1 MREFEY
7 FLFENFY
14 ADDQAHNS
22 ANPRNF
28 LNKDADPILNDVSFG
43 KAPRDQ
49 EFLQKLLESG
59 VLRCNDAG
67 FSFDCP
73 VFLREDA
80 DVLERKVPARIQPLA
95 ELLSTALPE
104 IQNCCRNIQNGFST
118 QVNLYHILCGMV
130 FDGGFFDYLTEKGAL
145 ATSRIH
151 SSGLDYLAVIYEKCE
166 ELHAFSNRL
175 LCSYNRF
182 CNQECSLQTF
192 GDSIGNRFDFYRF
205 FRLLEQNRLPAAY
218 ESAKALVQN
227 AALNKEI
234 ILHEIAAWL
243 NGKPCSTAVMELLEC
258 FGYALNG
265 KVSVPV
271 FRPEHQDAIEQIE
284 KVVEATLGNQMAD
297 LLNELACT
305 LPITAVRHR
314 VSRLEIA
321 NELYHLVFGS
331 LNEELVRRGIVAA
344 PLLTPKEGRYLRCI
358 ELYE

>member
-104 IQNCCRNIQNGFST
+104 IQNCCRNIRMASPHKST
-118 QVNLYHILCGMV
+118 
-130 FDGGFFDYLTEKGAL
+130 FTTFF
-145 ATSRIH
+145 
-151 SSGLDYLAVIYEKCE
+151 AVWC
-166 ELHAFSNRL
+166 L
-175 LCSYNRF
+175 
-182 CNQECSLQTF
+182 
-192 GDSIGNRFDFYRF
+192 
-205 FRLLEQNRLPAAY
+205 
-218 ESAKALVQN
+218 
-227 AALNKEI
+227 
-234 ILHEIAAWL
+234 
-243 NGKPCSTAVMELLEC
+243 TAV
-258 FGYALNG
+258 
-265 KVSVPV
+265 
-271 FRPEHQDAIEQIE
+271 
-284 KVVEATLGNQMAD
+284 
-297 LLNELACT
+297 
-305 LPITAVRHR
+305 
-314 VSRLEIA
+314 
-321 NELYHLVFGS
+321 S
-331 LNEELVRRGIVAA
+331 LTI
-344 PLLTPKEGRYLRCI
+344 
-358 ELYE
+358 